1 MLSVVG
7 FGRCL
12 YKSSSDEGVDWFLDE
27 PIKQNR
33 NNPEQDEVS
42 IGSQPQPANSNI
54 HITDVDQVKR
64 EGGVP

>member
-12 YKSSSDEGVDWFLDE
+12 YKSSSDVGVDWFLDE

-33 NNPEQDEVS
+33 NDPEQDEVS
-42 IGSQPQPANSNI
+42 IGS
-54 HITDVDQVKR
+54 
-64 EGGVP
+64 